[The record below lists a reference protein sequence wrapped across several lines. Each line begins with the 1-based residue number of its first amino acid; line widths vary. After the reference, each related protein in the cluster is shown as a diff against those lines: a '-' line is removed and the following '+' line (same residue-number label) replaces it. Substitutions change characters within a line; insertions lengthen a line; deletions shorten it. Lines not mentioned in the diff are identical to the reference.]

1 MMMMMRRLCGETVT
15 RSESEFRKQRVDG
28 VTTRWR
34 EFLKNFVRCGNKLI
48 NYSFSF
54 QCLST

>member
-1 MMMMMRRLCGETVT
+1 MMMRRLCGETVT